1 MGIPHFTML
10 QKRANCQL
18 FVTSSAVKGL
28 RTKTPRIVVEIPLY
42 IMLQNLV
49 TTLCASKMFLFSFS
63 DSTLSTFTLYEM
75 ECSNVKLNNECI
87 YP

>member
-49 TTLCASKMFLFSFS
+49 TTLCARKLFRIYRIK
-63 DSTLSTFTLYEM
+63 TQGNLLRGI
-75 ECSNVKLNNECI
+75 VKWLGAA
-87 YP
+87 